1 MQVASLSIE
10 GLEKRF
16 FLEEAPHWWAYNATR
31 SKDLLGKFREGE
43 SYASDEERLLDGWMQ
58 LEELLQT
65 IPYGRAR
72 IILKKSA
79 SANVSQSPTLTVQ
92 WGKAPARAGIGS
104 TSPFAP
110 ASAHNNSDMLLQ
122 MLQMQEKNFERQEAS
137 RESAHAREMATMQQL
152 LEAKFTAQS
161 LEAEIEGMGGS
172 TISEDLLRGFVDIA
186 KTMVMRP
193 GQPAAAL
200 GTLGQGSGE
209 QVPVPE
215 PPTPPQGDGQGE
227 LPGHRRFSV
236 DKALQH
242 IQVIRKNLPEY
253 HVNDVI
259 EALALFTQNQPDQAR
274 NVLGML
280 MQNKAE

>member
-43 SYASDEERLLDGWMQ
+43 SYASDEERLLDGWLQ
-58 LEELLQT
+58 LEELLST

-122 MLQMQEKNFERQEAS
+122 MLQMQEKNFERQEAA
-137 RESAHAREMATMQQL
+137 REAAHAREMATMQQL
-152 LEAKFTAQS
+152 LEAKFNAQS

-193 GQPAAAL
+193 AAPAAAL

-209 QVPVPE
+209 QVPAPE
-215 PPTPPQGDGQGE
+215 APAASRADGQEE

-259 EALALFTQNQPDQAR
+259 EALALFTQQQPDQAR

-280 MQNKAE
+280 MQNKGE